1 MELAVTVLVDGL
13 RGKEPF
19 SHGRENTRRVPAM
32 IPRLNNNDNHNNG
45 KKTVSL
51 YRVHAIFNKTPTT
64 YFVAIDRPE
73 MVYKLLVGGEG
84 GIGEQKKLS
93 IFIFFI
99 IFFFFLGQG
108 LCPVYY
114 IYHSPSVESHQIHTP
129 RVTCLVICALWV
141 RMTCSSTFIRG
152 TACAAWSGGSQW
164 EGCACAAAADC
175 GPYRKSLYLP
185 LHFAVNPTRLRE
197 ESEIYSFLETI
208 QAFT

>member
-51 YRVHAIFNKTPTT
+51 YRVRAIFNKTPTT

-99 IFFFFLGQG
+99 IIFFFRAGTVSCVLHLPFSVCRKSPNTHTESDLSGHLCTLGEDDVFKHIHPWYG
-108 LCPVYY
+108 LCRLVGRLPVGRLCVCRGSGLRA
-114 IYHSPSVESHQIHTP
+114 IQEIPIPSSPFCCEPHTAP
-129 RVTCLVICALWV
+129 
-141 RMTCSSTFIRG
+141 G
-152 TACAAWSGGSQW
+152 
-164 EGCACAAAADC
+164 
-175 GPYRKSLYLP
+175 KK
-185 LHFAVNPTRLRE
+185 
-197 ESEIYSFLETI
+197 
-208 QAFT
+208 